1 MGKECF
7 IPEDADSLNSHSST
21 LDNFLI
27 IKSKANGPPKPQT
40 LGPVALDERS
50 SAFPQILENPP
61 NLKP

>member
-7 IPEDADSLNSHSST
+7 ITRRCRLISHSST
-21 LDNFLI
+21 LNNFLI
-27 IKSKANGPPKPQT
+27 IKSKANGPKPQT

-50 SAFPQILENPP
+50 WAFPQILKKTQ